1 MGSRSA
7 MGRYRGRRT
16 MGGEKRS
23 LAACLTKCGLHS
35 GTAGEKDCLWVKK
48 DQIMSSPN
56 VRVRSSASAPQVPS
70 STVRRRQSTV
80 ASDPSF

>member
-7 MGRYRGRRT
+7 MGGT
-16 MGGEKRS
+16 GAVGPWVEKTN

-48 DQIMSSPN
+48 DQIMSNPN
-56 VRVRSSASAPQVPS
+56 VGSGAQPLPHRFPAPL
-70 STVRRRQSTV
+70 
-80 ASDPSF
+80 